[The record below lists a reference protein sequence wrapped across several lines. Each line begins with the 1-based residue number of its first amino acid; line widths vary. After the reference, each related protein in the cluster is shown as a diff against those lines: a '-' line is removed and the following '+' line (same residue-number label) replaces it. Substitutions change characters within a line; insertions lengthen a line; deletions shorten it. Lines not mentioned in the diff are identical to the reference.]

1 MSAPEI
7 ELYRIVSIR
16 ETTEITPEGVFV
28 PYMEVTYV
36 TKSGIEGRI
45 RIKKEEFTKEKVA
58 ELVEKEATE
67 IEETLK
73 LRK

>member
-1 MSAPEI
+1 
-7 ELYRIVSIR
+7 
-16 ETTEITPEGVFV
+16 
-28 PYMEVTYV
+28 MEVTYV
-36 TKSGIEGRI
+36 TKSGIEGHV

-58 ELVEKEATE
+58 ELVEREATE

>member
-1 MSAPEI
+1 MPEEEI

-16 ETTEITPEGVFV
+16 EITEITPEGLFV

-36 TKSGIEGRI
+36 TKSGIEGHV

-58 ELVEKEATE
+58 ELVEKEAIE

>member
-1 MSAPEI
+1 MTEEEI

-16 ETTEITPEGVFV
+16 ETTDITPEGLFV
-28 PYMEVTYV
+28 RYIEVEYE
-36 TKSGIEGRI
+36 TKSGIRGHV
-45 RIKKEEFTKEKVA
+45 RIKKEEFTKEKA
-58 ELVEKEATE
+58 EELVEKEARE

>member
-1 MSAPEI
+1 MTEEEI

-28 PYMEVTYV
+28 PYMEVEYE
-36 TKSGIEGRI
+36 TKSGIRGRI

-58 ELVEKEATE
+58 ELVEREATE